1 MSLYMKVILATP
13 FYHQLR
19 GNTITV
25 RRIARGLNKADV
37 ETEVISIT
45 EQVNS
50 ITALKEADLIHG
62 FNAYRF
68 YQFMKTLS
76 IPITKYTITL
86 TGTDLNH
93 DLTNPN
99 RQQDVIAC
107 LRDALAVHVFD
118 EKAKRR
124 ILEVLPDLERK
135 LFVIA
140 QGTSSSSSKRSPK
153 TSDLFHFLLPA
164 GIRKVKNIPFALKS
178 LQKLRQTHHEVRLTI
193 VGPVI
198 EKKEGEL
205 VKEFVLD
212 NDEWV
217 NYEGAIP
224 HSEMEGLYS
233 RADVVLNT
241 SHSEGQSSAILE
253 AMSYGLPVLV
263 SKNKGNLSLVTHN
276 KTGLV
281 YEGVEQFITC
291 ALRLV
296 EQESLRQALG
306 QQAAEYV
313 EKHHSATQEITAI
326 LTMYAFSLNL
336 LKKGEN
342 SND

>member
-1 MSLYMKVILATP
+1 MKVILATP

-25 RRIARGLNKADV
+25 QRIARGLNEADV
-37 ETEVISIT
+37 ETEVVSIT
-45 EQVNS
+45 EQVNAT
-50 ITALKEADLIHG
+50 TALKEADLIHG

-93 DLTNPN
+93 DLTNPH
-99 RQQDVIAC
+99 RHDDVIAC
-107 LRDALAVHVFD
+107 LKNALAVHVFD

-140 QGTSSSSSKRSPK
+140 QGTSSFSSKRSPK
-153 TSDLFHFLLPA
+153 TTDSFQFLLPA
-164 GIRKVKNIPFALKS
+164 GIREVKNIPFAIKS
-178 LQKLRQTHHEVRLTI
+178 LQKLRQTYPEVRLKI

-205 VKEFVLD
+205 VKELIRD
-212 NDEWV
+212 SEWV
-217 NYEGAIP
+217 KYEGAIP

-296 EQESLRQALG
+296 EQESLRHALG
-306 QQAAEYV
+306 QKAAEYV

-326 LTMYAFSLNL
+326 LNMYAFSLHL
-336 LKKGEN
+336 LKKGDN

>member
-1 MSLYMKVILATP
+1 MKVILATP

-25 RRIARGLNKADV
+25 RRIARGLSEADV

-45 EQVNS
+45 EETDS

-76 IPITKYTITL
+76 IPITNYTITL

-99 RQQDVIAC
+99 RQHDVIAC
-107 LRDALAVHVFD
+107 LKNALAVHVFD

-124 ILEVLPDLERK
+124 ILEVLPDLENK

-140 QGTSSSSSKRSPK
+140 QGTSSFNRKRSPEK
-153 TSDLFHFLLPA
+153 TTDSFHFLLPA
-164 GIRKVKNIPFALKS
+164 GIREVKNIPFAIKS
-178 LQKLRQTHHEVRLTI
+178 LQKLRQTHPEVMLTI
-193 VGPVI
+193 VGPII
-198 EKKEGEL
+198 EKEEGEL
-205 VKEFVLD
+205 VKELILD
-212 NDEWV
+212 SEWV
-217 NYEGAIP
+217 HYEGAIP
-224 HSEMEGLYS
+224 HNEMEGLYS
-233 RADVVLNT
+233 LADVVLNT

-253 AMSYGLPVLV
+253 AMSHGLPVLV

-276 KTGLV
+276 KTGLI
-281 YEGVEQFITC
+281 YEGVEQFISC

-296 EQESLRQALG
+296 EQESLREALG
-306 QQAAEYV
+306 QKAAEYV

-326 LTMYAFSLNL
+326 LNMYSFSLNL
-336 LKKGEN
+336 LKKGDN

>member
-1 MSLYMKVILATP
+1 MKVILATP

-25 RRIARGLNKADV
+25 QRIARGLNEADV
-37 ETEVISIT
+37 ETEVVSIT
-45 EQVNS
+45 EQVNAT
-50 ITALKEADLIHG
+50 TALKEADLIHG

-93 DLTNPN
+93 DLTNPH
-99 RQQDVIAC
+99 RHHDVIAC
-107 LRDALAVHVFD
+107 LKNALAVHVFD
-118 EKAKRR
+118 RKAKRR

-140 QGTSSSSSKRSPK
+140 QGTSSFSSKRSPK
-153 TSDLFHFLLPA
+153 TTDSFQFLLPA
-164 GIRKVKNIPFALKS
+164 GIREVKNIPFAIKS
-178 LQKLRQTHHEVRLTI
+178 LQKLRQTYPEVRLKI

-205 VKEFVLD
+205 VKELIRD
-212 NDEWV
+212 SEWV
-217 NYEGAIP
+217 KYEGAIP

-296 EQESLRQALG
+296 EQESLRHTLG
-306 QQAAEYV
+306 QKAAEYV

-326 LTMYAFSLNL
+326 LNMYAFSLHL
-336 LKKGEN
+336 LKKGDN

>member
-1 MSLYMKVILATP
+1 MKVILATP

-25 RRIARGLNKADV
+25 RRIARGLSEADV

-45 EQVNS
+45 EQTDS
-50 ITALKEADLIHG
+50 FTALKEAELIHG

-68 YQFMKTLS
+68 FQYMKTLS
-76 IPITKYTITL
+76 IPITNYTITL

-93 DLTNPN
+93 DLTNAN

-107 LRDALAVHVFD
+107 LKNALAVHVFD

-124 ILEVLPDLERK
+124 ILEVLPDLEGK

-140 QGTSSSSSKRSPK
+140 QGTSPSSIKRSPK
-153 TSDLFHFLLPA
+153 KTTRPFHFVLPA
-164 GIRKVKNIPFALKS
+164 GVREVKNIPFAIKS
-178 LQKLRQTHHEVRLTI
+178 LQKLRQTHPEVRLTI

-198 EKKEGEL
+198 EKEEGEL
-205 VKEFVLD
+205 VKELVLD
-212 NDEWV
+212 NNEWV
-217 NYEGAIP
+217 NYKGAIP
-224 HSEMEGLYS
+224 HSEMEALYS

-253 AMSYGLPVLV
+253 AMSHSLPVLV

-281 YEGVEQFITC
+281 YEGVEQFVTC
-291 ALRLV
+291 AFRLV

-306 QQAAEYV
+306 QKAVEYV

-326 LTMYAFSLNL
+326 LNMYSFSLNL
-336 LKKGEN
+336 LKKGDN

>member
-1 MSLYMKVILATP
+1 MKVILATP

-25 RRIARGLNKADV
+25 QRIARGLSEADV

-45 EQVNS
+45 EQTDS
-50 ITALKEADLIHG
+50 IRTLKEADLIHG

-76 IPITKYTITL
+76 IPITNYAITL

-93 DLTNPN
+93 DLTNPY
-99 RQQDVIAC
+99 RQHDVVDC
-107 LRDALAVHVFD
+107 LKNALAVHVFD

-140 QGTSSSSSKRSPK
+140 QGTCSSSIQRSPK
-153 TSDLFHFLLPA
+153 KTTDSFHFLLPA
-164 GIRKVKNIPFALKS
+164 GIREVKNIPFAIKN
-178 LQKLRQTHHEVRLTI
+178 LQKLRQTHPEVMLTI

-198 EKKEGEL
+198 EKEEGEL
-205 VKEFVLD
+205 VKELVLD

-224 HSEMEGLYS
+224 HREMERLYS

-241 SHSEGQSSAILE
+241 SHSEGQSSAIL
-253 AMSYGLPVLV
+253 
-263 SKNKGNLSLVTHN
+263 N
-276 KTGLV
+276 
-281 YEGVEQFITC
+281 
-291 ALRLV
+291 
-296 EQESLRQALG
+296 
-306 QQAAEYV
+306 
-313 EKHHSATQEITAI
+313 
-326 LTMYAFSLNL
+326 MYSFSLNL
-336 LKKGEN
+336 LKKGDN
-342 SND
+342 SNG

>member
-1 MSLYMKVILATP
+1 MKVILATP

-25 RRIARGLNKADV
+25 RRIARGLNEADV

-99 RQQDVIAC
+99 RQHDVIAC

-153 TSDLFHFLLPA
+153 KTSDLFHFLLPA
-164 GIRKVKNIPFALKS
+164 GIREVKNIPFAIKS

-233 RADVVLNT
+233 HADVVLNT

-326 LTMYAFSLNL
+326 LSMYAFSLNL